1 MAKKEKGIKE
11 IAAVE
16 WKDKPLDYEKT
27 KQRFSLNQPNAI
39 PAMAI
44 V

>member
-1 MAKKEKGIKE
+1 MVSTAGLCFKEKGIKK

-27 KQRFSLNQPNAI
+27 K
-39 PAMAI
+39 
-44 V
+44 